1 MYAETAAK
9 AQDSESRRRN
19 NTKMKRITLVLS
31 MLTVFL
37 FVLTTFFSCNKID
50 DVEMSKTEE
59 SIYTKKQNEIDPESI
74 ISFSSK
80 EDFRELYAFLFENQ
94 DREEFLVNYI
104 KQNYSIQSVREI
116 YKNGMKLFG
125 TNEFKNYV
133 SKYPTVFFKENTGD
147 SEIYSFPGSNLMSYL
162 LNTEAMLIVNDT
174 LIKFT
179 LDSMFVYKSERIDD
193 GISNKIKIQELI
205 EKRQSRIE
213 VSRSSEVML
222 KQEYSYKTAYWG
234 DARRIVAR
242 LYVFY
247 NTPPLNGTDW
257 DARTTAQRRYL
268 GVWIQENANAV
279 GINHFGCSVSCYD
292 GTTINLPAASWQYNN
307 SSDIQRNIVN
317 TGSSTPRPY
326 PWSSCLINHMGLRN
340 PTWIYINNNQMFN
353 E

>member
-1 MYAETAAK
+1 MKTNNIAKLTIFLALISFLACSKNEEVVLKKSVETM
-9 AQDSESRRRN
+9 Q
-19 NTKMKRITLVLS
+19 
-31 MLTVFL
+31 
-37 FVLTTFFSCNKID
+37 
-50 DVEMSKTEE
+50 TET
-59 SIYTKKQNEIDPESI
+59 INETIDPKSI
-74 ISFSSK
+74 ITFSSK

-133 SKYPTVFFKENTGD
+133 SKYPKVFFKENTGD

-162 LNTEAMLIVNDT
+162 LNTEAMIIVNDT

-317 TGSSTPRPY
+317 TGSSSPRPY
-326 PWSSCLINHMGLRN
+326 PWSSCKIKHSGLRN
-340 PTWIYINNNQMFN
+340 PTWIYVNDNQMFN
-353 E
+353 

>member
-1 MYAETAAK
+1 MKTNNIAKLTIFLALISFLACSKNEEVVLKKSVETM
-9 AQDSESRRRN
+9 Q
-19 NTKMKRITLVLS
+19 
-31 MLTVFL
+31 
-37 FVLTTFFSCNKID
+37 
-50 DVEMSKTEE
+50 TET
-59 SIYTKKQNEIDPESI
+59 INETIDPKSI
-74 ISFSSK
+74 ITFSSK

-133 SKYPTVFFKENTGD
+133 SKYPKVFFKENTGD

-162 LNTEAMLIVNDT
+162 LNTEAMIIVNDT

-193 GISNKIKIQELI
+193 GISNKIKVQELI

-213 VSRSSEVML
+213 GSRSSEVTL
-222 KQEYSYKTAYWG
+222 KEVYSYKTAYWG

-242 LYVFY
+242 LHEIYKG
-247 NTPPLNGTDW
+247 PLDGTDY
-257 DARTTAQRRYL
+257 DAETTAQRRYL

-279 GINHFGCSVSCYD
+279 GISHNGCSVICWD
-292 GTTINLPAASWQYNN
+292 GSTYNMPAASWQNN
-307 SSDIQRNIVN
+307 NQANIKRNIVN
-317 TGSSTPRPY
+317 TGSSSPRPY
-326 PWSSCLINHMGLRN
+326 PWSSCKIKHSGLRN
-340 PTWIYINNNQMFN
+340 PTWIYVNDNQMFN
-353 E
+353 

>member
-19 NTKMKRITLVLS
+19 NPKMKRITLVLS

-59 SIYTKKQNEIDPESI
+59 TIYTKKQNEIDPESI

-116 YKNGMKLFG
+116 YNNGMKLYG

-133 SKYPTVFFKENTGD
+133 SKYPKVFYKENTGD
-147 SEIYSFPGSNLMSYL
+147 SEIYSFPGSSLMSYL
-162 LNTEAMLIVNDT
+162 LNKEAMLIVNDT

-179 LDSMFVYKSERIDD
+179 LDSLLVYKSERIND
-193 GISNKIKIQELI
+193 GISDKIKVQELI

-213 VSRSSEVML
+213 VSRSSEVTL
-222 KQEYSYKTAYWG
+222 KEVYSYKTAYWG

-242 LYVFY
+242 LHEIYKG
-247 NTPPLNGTDW
+247 PLDGTDY
-257 DARTTAQRRYL
+257 DAETTAQRRYL

-279 GINHFGCSVSCYD
+279 GISHNGCSVICWD
-292 GTTINLPAASWQYNN
+292 GSTYNMPAASWQNN
-307 SSDIQRNIVN
+307 NQANIKRNIVN
-317 TGSSTPRPY
+317 TGSSSPRPY
-326 PWSSCLINHMGLRN
+326 PWSSCKIKHSGLRN
-340 PTWIYINNNQMFN
+340 PTWIYVNDNQMFN
-353 E
+353 

>member
-1 MYAETAAK
+1 MKTNNIAKLTIFLALISFLACSKNDEVVLNKSVETM
-9 AQDSESRRRN
+9 QTE
-19 NTKMKRITLVLS
+19 TK
-31 MLTVFL
+31 
-37 FVLTTFFSCNKID
+37 
-50 DVEMSKTEE
+50 
-59 SIYTKKQNEIDPESI
+59 NETIDPKSI

-125 TNEFKNYV
+125 TDEFNKYV
-133 SKYPTVFFKENTGD
+133 SKYPKVFFKENTGD
-147 SEIYSFPGSNLMSYL
+147 SEIYSFAGSNLMSYL
-162 LNTEAMLIVNDT
+162 LNSEAMLIVNDT
-174 LIKFT
+174 LIWFT
-179 LDSMFVYKSERIDD
+179 LDSLSVYRCERIND
-193 GISNKIKIQELI
+193 GISDKIKVKELL

-213 VSRSSEVML
+213 VSRSSEVTL

-242 LYVFY
+242 LYAFY
-247 NTPPLNGTDW
+247 NTPPLNGTNW

-340 PTWIYINNNQMFN
+340 PTWIYVNNNQMFN
-353 E
+353 